1 MVRPN
6 ATPGA
11 PSQRM
16 LRVGEQVRHALA
28 EVLARG
34 DIHDPELA
42 DMIISVLEVRMS
54 PDLRHGTVLVMPLGG
69 SLVLGKEGEAAAVA
83 ALSRNAKEL
92 RHEVSRRLRELK
104 FSPDLRFRVDD
115 RYDEAERIERIF
127 EEDRVRRDL
136 EDQKL
141 RADIVAGAKQPI
153 KSEEPDKE

>member
-34 DIHDPELA
+34 DVHDPELA
-42 DMIISVLEVRMS
+42 GQIISVLEVRMS
-54 PDLRHGTVLVMPLGG
+54 PDLRHGTVLIMPLGG
-69 SLVLGKEGEAAAVA
+69 VGEVEAVA
-83 ALSRNAKEL
+83 ALNRNAKEL

-115 RYDEAERIERIF
+115 RYDEAERIERLF
-127 EEDRVRRDL
+127 EEERVKRDL
-136 EDQKL
+136 ADQKA
-141 RADIVAGAKQPI
+141 RAIIAAEQTEKAN
-153 KSEEPDKE
+153 KE

>member
-6 ATPGA
+6 PNPGA

-34 DIHDPELA
+34 DVHDPELA
-42 DMIISVLEVRMS
+42 AMIISVLEVRMS

-69 SLVLGKEGEAAAVA
+69 SLVLGKEGEAKAVETLNRHTKA
-83 ALSRNAKEL
+83 L
-92 RHEVSRRLRELK
+92 RHGVSRRLRELK

-127 EEDRVRRDL
+127 EEERVKRDL
-136 EDQKL
+136 DHQ
-141 RADIVAGAKQPI
+141 DDPAK
-153 KSEEPDKE
+153 SSKENHQE

>member
-6 ATPGA
+6 PNPGA

-34 DIHDPELA
+34 DVHDPDLA
-42 DMIISVLEVRMS
+42 GQIISVLEVRMS

-69 SLVLGKEGEAAAVA
+69 KGEAEAVA
-83 ALSRNAKEL
+83 ALNRNAKEL

-115 RYDEAERIERIF
+115 RYDEAERIERLF
-127 EEDRVRRDL
+127 EEERVKRDL
-136 EDQKL
+136 ADKKA
-141 RADIVAGAKQPI
+141 RAIIAAQQPEQT
-153 KSEEPDKE
+153 EEPNKE

>member
-1 MVRPN
+1 MRKPN
-6 ATPGA
+6 AGPAG

-34 DIHDPELA
+34 DIQDPALA
-42 DMIISVLEVRMS
+42 GMIISVLEVRMS

-69 SLVLGKEGEAAAVA
+69 KGEAEAVA
-83 ALSRNAKEL
+83 VLNLNAKAL

-115 RYDEAERIERIF
+115 RYDETQRIDKIF
-127 EEDRVRRDL
+127 HSDRVKRDL
-136 EDQKL
+136 ASQTDPANKTDET
-141 RADIVAGAKQPI
+141 
-153 KSEEPDKE
+153 E

>member
-6 ATPGA
+6 PNPGA

-34 DIHDPELA
+34 DVHDPDLA
-42 DMIISVLEVRMS
+42 GQIISVLEVRMS
-54 PDLRHGTVLVMPLGG
+54 PDLRHGTVLIMPLGG
-69 SLVLGKEGEAAAVA
+69 KGEAEAVA
-83 ALSRNAKEL
+83 ALNRNAKEL

-115 RYDEAERIERIF
+115 RYDEAERIERLF
-127 EEDRVRRDL
+127 EEERVKRDL
-136 EDQKL
+136 ADKKA
-141 RADIVAGAKQPI
+141 RAIIAAQQPEQT
-153 KSEEPDKE
+153 EEPNKE